1 MYRKFTLVSILLLAV
16 SSAIAQT
23 PLKQHKAGQV
33 FYVSLPE
40 YMSKTV
46 GLNSASTIQ
55 YKSVLKDVYGFV
67 IVDSKPELELAELKF
82 ASINEFY
89 EHFIDGFLAEQ
100 EKREISKPVYKKVG
114 DVSFAESDAV
124 YFDKD
129 ADAMIYYL
137 VGIVETKDSYYKV
150 LSWSSAANKDK
161 FKADFQKIL
170 YSLKD

>member
-1 MYRKFTLVSILLLAV
+1 MNKTITFLSILLLTFT
-16 SSAIAQT
+16 STMAQT
-23 PLKQHKAGQV
+23 TLKEHKAGQV

-40 YMSKTV
+40 YMDRTI

-67 IVDSKPELELAELKF
+67 IVDSKQDLELAELKF
-82 ASINEFY
+82 GSISEFY
-89 EHFIDGFLAEQ
+89 EYFITGFLADQ
-100 EKREISKPVYKKVG
+100 EKREVSKPVFKKQG
-114 DVSFAESDAV
+114 DISFVESDV
-124 YFDKD
+124 TYFDKD
-129 ADAMIYYL
+129 AEAMIYYL
-137 VGIVETKDSYYKV
+137 AGIVETKTAFYKV